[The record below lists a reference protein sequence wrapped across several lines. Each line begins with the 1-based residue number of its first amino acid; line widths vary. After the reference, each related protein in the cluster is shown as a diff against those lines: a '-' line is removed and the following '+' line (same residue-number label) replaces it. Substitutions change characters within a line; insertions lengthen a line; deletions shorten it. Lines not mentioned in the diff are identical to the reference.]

1 MKGSLFLALMMA
13 ASCLAQTA
21 ETYRRDA
28 TEFARQKSWDQA
40 IASYR
45 KALEVEPND
54 ALTHYD
60 LALALKY
67 KGEAQQAVG
76 EFKSALRLKSKWAD
90 AQYGLGAALY
100 DLHDLPAAAKEV
112 QTAIRLAPANAAA
125 HRLLARIYLEQ
136 SNPSS
141 AKTELQHAIAL
152 KPSAEL
158 YTELGL
164 TEGQLANL
172 PAAAAAFRRALQL
185 NPRFTTA
192 YTLLGVTLRRQGDHA
207 AALAEFR
214 KAVAVEIGR
223 ASCRERVLTGV

>member
-1 MKGSLFLALMMA
+1 MKVSLFLALLMA

-67 KGEAQQAVG
+67 KGEAKQAAD
-76 EFKSALRLKSKWAD
+76 EFEAALRLNPKWGD
-90 AQYGLGAALY
+90 AHYGLGAAWY
-100 DLHDLPAAAKEV
+100 DLHDQPAALKEL
-112 QTAIRLAPANAAA
+112 QTAIRLAPTDAAA

-136 SNPSS
+136 SNASL
-141 AKTELQHAIAL
+141 AKAELQRAIAS

-158 YTELGL
+158 YTDLGL
-164 TEGQLANL
+164 AEGQLANL
-172 PAAAAAFRRALQL
+172 PGAAAAFRRAIQL
-185 NPRFTTA
+185 NPRLTTA
-192 YTLLGVTLRRQGDHA
+192 YM
-207 AALAEFR
+207 
-214 KAVAVEIGR
+214 
-223 ASCRERVLTGV
+223 